1 MAQPSRVDTGS
12 CPADVVGT
20 LQRAVLSTSVDGA
33 VSSLSGR
40 THSCE
45 IVEIGAVAGTAAASI
60 GMAVRKRGRT
70 TGLTHGTVDSI
81 SLSVNVDYGD
91 GIGNRILTNQIG
103 IAPNTALNPSFGE
116 RGDSGSVVVNA
127 SRQVVGL
134 YFAGWIRRHWRG
146 EPDCGGAQRAEHQ
159 HVHGRHQEAG
169 NQGTQTREARTQ
181 GTQDREGRDQGVQA
195 RKAGDQGAQ
204 DREARD
210 QESTN
215 RRSSRSSTRRQTSV
229 ASCRRHRR
237 RGRHRWRSG
246 SRSSSR

>member
-1 MAQPSRVDTGS
+1 M
-12 CPADVVGT
+12 
-20 LQRAVLSTSVDGA
+20 
-33 VSSLSGR
+33 
-40 THSCE
+40 
-45 IVEIGAVAGTAAASI
+45 
-60 GMAVRKRGRT
+60 
-70 TGLTHGTVDSI
+70 
-81 SLSVNVDYGD
+81 NVDYGD

-134 YFAGWIRRHWRG
+134 YFAGGSDGTGVANPIAAVLSALNISM
-146 EPDCGGAQRAEHQ
+146 CTGGIKKLEIK
-159 HVHGRHQEAG
+159 ELK
-169 NQGTQTREARTQ
+169 REKPERKELKIEKVEIKEFK
-181 GTQDREGRDQGVQA
+181 RE
-195 RKAGDQGAQ
+195 KPEIKELKIEK
-204 DREARD
+204 REIK
-210 QESTN
+210 SSN